1 MGTLKR
7 IGLSLAII
15 GAINWGLIGLFQF
28 DLVATLFGGQ
38 SAFLSRVIYALV
50 GIGGL
55 ISLSVLLSR
64 FEEEDVTTSR
74 HADMG
79 RLSYGA
85 AEFAEEDDVTDSFTK
100 APGNTESDD
109 FKNV

>member
-7 IGLSLAII
+7 IGLTLAII

-28 DLVATLFGGQ
+28 DAVATLFGGQ

-64 FEEEDVTTSR
+64 FEEEDVTMHRS
-74 HADMG
+74 ADVG
-79 RLSYGA
+79 RLNYGT
-85 AEFAEEDDVTDSFTK
+85 EFAEEDFFDSSFTK
-100 APGNTESDD
+100 EPNNSETDD